1 MAKKRIPTLI
11 VEYASDSGNLFLLS
25 VLEYRRENYLVVIDN
40 ISEEEVGA
48 YVLDFAQQ
56 EKLNLKE
63 LMSVIIR
70 WFYSASTRYPLSFEF
85 SRLGLTT
92 AANRIYKTF
101 ELPHVTRL
109 IGNDFRF
116 DFETPPKIRRRRVS
130 LIPAGTEV
138 RLKRSIE
145 DRTALLALQE
155 AIALTEQQELESS
168 FEQLKQP
175 SPPEPLRQVHSA
187 PTSLSQSQ
195 VDPA

>member
-85 SRLGLTT
+85 SRLGLT
-92 AANRIYKTF
+92 AASNRIYKTF

-116 DFETPPKIRRRRVS
+116 DFETPPKIRRRRAS

-155 AIALTEQQELESS
+155 AIALTEQQDPESS
-168 FEQLKQP
+168 SEQLKQP
-175 SPPEPLRQVHSA
+175 SPSELLHQACSA
-187 PTSLSQSQ
+187 QPSPSRSQ